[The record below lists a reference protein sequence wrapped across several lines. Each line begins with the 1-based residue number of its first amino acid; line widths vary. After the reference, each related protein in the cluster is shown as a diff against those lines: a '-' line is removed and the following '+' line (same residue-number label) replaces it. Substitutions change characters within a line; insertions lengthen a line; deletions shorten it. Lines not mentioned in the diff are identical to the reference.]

1 LRADVLESVLLQQ
14 ARGTV
19 DAEWRTW
26 DYERWNERLVA
37 YCFRSDG
44 SSLGKPVERIPATPE
59 ELLGVVGDRSAA
71 PEDVAGTFVDSVLS
85 QIPPGISFEGFCGD
99 YRGWTP
105 FHDWPPRF
113 FAALWFTCLVA
124 YGFPPGDDDGF
135 HVRMERL
142 FGRYQHLRYLPMFWE
157 DLASWTARKASSSDG
172 DGYRELVLP
181 PYDNYRK
188 IIGPSWFLA
197 FPHRRDRHTL
207 RQLLVQRD
215 LVGEEPP
222 IAPVVAAL
230 EENERSF
237 GESFRRDLEEFVDNF
252 VEVGADV
259 RESAFWRAI
268 RQEALPPREESSDTP
283 EEAMDVGLMA
293 FTNDGEL
300 FPYVACSDRVR
311 PPEGFS
317 ARDLKDEIGGF
328 SHFLVA
334 DEPGEAEESGMDSAA
349 IAAFEG
355 RLPVPKASLHAGR
368 GVLVFQEVM
377 INEYRLVGGSE
388 ANEADV
394 ALVREDRVH
403 AFGRAYGGTAG
414 PSRIPGWQQVVGCR
428 VVVRAEAPAG
438 LEGVRHL
445 QETMIPPSVRLAG
458 GVRTGAGFYAF
469 PGFLPIVRFD
479 GAERVEVLDGEG
491 VAVGQASRSLSENDE
506 WHLPGWLARW
516 APSRWTVRVS
526 WHDAEGRA
534 RHSEVILVLVGRQ
547 IPHGYKRL
555 GAGRY
560 FVESC
565 APGAGESEGGRD
577 IPIGITSGAVV
588 DGNAGGIPDLV
599 EFEPD
604 LRYLGPGVGE
614 FSPTPGPGFDWLV
627 VGPRNRPDLLLF
639 VGDTNAPT
647 RRADRRCADAGARRH
662 WQGAIH
668 DSRRK
673 AVRLPD
679 GRVVP
684 IAEVSRV
691 ERALREYRD
700 RGREHA
706 PGAQVVPCSTD
717 GTESRP
723 RWHGVEPDGRVGQLA
738 DALAALS
745 VRRSGVRYGEMLD
758 LFAAMVGTPFHDDP
772 GLYYDLIRGWVEAGT
787 MDVARA
793 QGRRATYV
801 VARRPGFV
809 AFGVGG
815 RIRAALLG
823 LVPSVLEG
831 QVRRSVGGR
840 DCPGGDELLPPCR
853 WLPRVVRIE
862 CDSPSALSEIS
873 AELGLVSPRW
883 LRWPVTEPAE
893 GALDVSPGYQQ
904 EELREGA
911 APEGFAVEGRWD
923 WYLGRFVAVSPGEER
938 SRGRG
943 VRVEKRTHRERAA
956 IYVVVVDGEE
966 WAWTYARNWALLLA
980 YSLDEESPPF
990 SFGGPRS
997 PIIRPEREGV
1007 YLPLP
1012 IGRLCA
1018 VLGDGLAGPV
1028 LGSGGTTVEEYRYP
1042 IGFGYRRSLAKWISG
1057 VGCVDFGDGEEG

>member
-1 LRADVLESVLLQQ
+1 MFRADVLESVLLQQ

-37 YCFRSDG
+37 YCFRSDE
-44 SSLGKPVERIPATPE
+44 SSLDGPVERIPASPE
-59 ELLGVVGDRSAA
+59 ELLEVVGDRFAA
-71 PEDVAGTFVDSVLS
+71 SEDVAETFVASVLAR
-85 QIPPGISFEGFCGD
+85 IPPGTSFEGFCGD
-99 YRGWTP
+99 YQGWTP
-105 FHDWPPRF
+105 ARDRPPHF

-124 YGFPPGDDDGF
+124 YGFPPGDDGF
-135 HVRMERL
+135 HARMERL
-142 FGRYQHLRYLPMFWE
+142 FGRYQHLKYLPIFWK
-157 DLASWTARKASSSDG
+157 DLAAWTAGKASSS

-188 IIGPSWFLA
+188 TIGPSWFLA
-197 FPHRRDRHTL
+197 FPHRQDRRAL

-237 GESFRRDLEEFVDNF
+237 GESFRKDLEEFVDNF

-268 RQEALPPREESSDTP
+268 RQEALPPREGKSYTS
-283 EEAMDVGLMA
+283 EASTDVGLMA
-293 FTNDGEL
+293 FTDDGEL

-311 PPEGFS
+311 LPEGFS
-317 ARDLKDEIGGF
+317 MRDLEDEIGGF
-328 SHFLVA
+328 SRFVIA
-334 DEPGEAEESGMDSAA
+334 DEPGESVESGMDDAA
-349 IAAFEG
+349 IAALEG

-377 INEYRLVGGSE
+377 TNEYRLVGGSE

-394 ALVREDRVH
+394 ALVRDDKVRAFER
-403 AFGRAYGGTAG
+403 AFGGTVR
-414 PSRIPGWQQVVGCR
+414 PSRVPGWQQVTGCR
-428 VVVRAEAPAG
+428 VVIRTGALAG
-438 LEGVRHL
+438 LGGAKHL
-445 QETMIPPSVRLAG
+445 QETMIPPSVRLVS

-469 PGFLPIVRFD
+469 PGFLPVVRFD
-479 GAERVEVLDGEG
+479 AAERVEVLDGEG
-491 VAVGQASRSLSENDE
+491 VAVDEASPSSARSDE
-506 WHLPGWLARW
+506 WYLPEWLARR
-516 APSRWTVRVS
+516 APRRWSIRVS
-526 WHDAEGRA
+526 WQDAEGRA
-534 RHSEVILVLVGRQ
+534 RHSEIALVLVSRQ
-547 IPHGYKRL
+547 IPHDYKRL

-565 APGAGESEGGRD
+565 APGIGETEGGLD
-577 IPIGITSGAVV
+577 IPMGITSGKIGDDNVGV
-588 DGNAGGIPDLV
+588 TPDLV
-599 EFEPD
+599 ESEPN

-614 FSPTPGPGFDWLV
+614 FSLTPRPGFDWLV

-639 VGDTNAPT
+639 VGDAQSPT

-684 IAEVSRV
+684 VSEVPRV
-691 ERALREYRD
+691 ERALREYGD
-700 RGREHA
+700 RGRDHES
-706 PGAQVVPCSTD
+706 GATVVPCVTN
-717 GTESRP
+717 GTEIGP
-723 RWHGVEPDGRVGQLA
+723 RWRGVEPDGRVGHLA

-745 VRRSGVRYGEMLD
+745 VRRSGVRYGELLD
-758 LFAAMVGTPFHDDP
+758 LFAAMVGIPFRDHP
-772 GLYYDLIRGWVEAGT
+772 VLYYDLIRGWVEAGT

-815 RIRAALLG
+815 RVRAALLG
-823 LVPSVLEG
+823 LVPSVLES
-831 QVRRSVGGR
+831 QVRRSVGGGR
-840 DCPGGDELLPPCR
+840 LDSDVLLPPCR
-853 WLPRVVRIE
+853 WLPRVVRVE

-873 AELGLVSPRW
+873 TELGLAPPHW
-883 LRWPVTEPAE
+883 LCWPVE
-893 GALDVSPGYQQ
+893 GVPDVSPGYQQ
-904 EELREGA
+904 KELREGA
-911 APEGFAVEGRWD
+911 APDGFATESRWN
-923 WYLGRFVAVSPGEER
+923 WYSGRFVAVSPGEDR

-943 VRVEKRTHRERAA
+943 IRIEKRTHQERSP
-956 IYVVVVDGEE
+956 IYVVLVDGEE

-990 SFGGPRS
+990 VFEPRS
-997 PIIRPEREGV
+997 PITRPECEGV

-1028 LGSGGTTVEEYRYP
+1028 LGGDGTKVEEYRYP
-1042 IGFGYRRSLAKWISG
+1042 MAVGYRRRLAEWISEI
-1057 VGCVDFGDGEEG
+1057 GCFDFGGREEG